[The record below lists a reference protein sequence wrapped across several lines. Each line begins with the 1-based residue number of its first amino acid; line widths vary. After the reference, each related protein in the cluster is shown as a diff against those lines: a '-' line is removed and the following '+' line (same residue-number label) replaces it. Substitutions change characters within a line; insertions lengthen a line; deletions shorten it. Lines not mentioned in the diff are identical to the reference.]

1 MKIIKTYA
9 LSEKTLSK
17 DIDKFIKDAKK
28 GAYQYDYKHDQEGLK
43 ILKAYFRMI
52 EQEVK
57 KANYSEAIDAYEK
70 LFAFLFQRDYDYFNY
85 EDIIGKFT
93 MEKYVGNYFYA
104 LIQNKEDVFK
114 KYLEYLKL
122 TDEYYF
128 ESAFQTIN
136 VNLSEQE
143 LREFIEEVEER
154 LKTVQTGEYCY
165 YELADNLVN
174 YYKHKDQTK
183 YAELKEKYKD
193 FVEEE
198 DAKESKI

>member
-17 DIDKFIKDAKK
+17 DIDKFIRDAKK
-28 GAYQYDYKHDQEGLK
+28 GTYQYDYKYDQEGLK

-57 KANYSEAIDAYEK
+57 KANYAEVIQAYEN

-93 MEKYVGNYFYA
+93 MEKYIENYFYA
-104 LIQNKEDVFK
+104 LIQNKEDVLK

-128 ESAFQTIN
+128 ESAFQTIK

-143 LREFIEEVEER
+143 LQEFIAKVEER
-154 LKTVQTGEYCY
+154 LKTVKTEEYCY
-165 YELADNLVN
+165 YELADILVN
-174 YYKHKDQTK
+174 YYKHKDKAK
-183 YAELKEKYKD
+183 YAELAEQYKAFLD
-193 FVEEE
+193 
-198 DAKESKI
+198 DA

>member
-9 LSEKTLSK
+9 LSEKTLSN
-17 DIDKFIKDAKK
+17 DIDKFIRDAKK
-28 GAYQYDYKHDQEGLK
+28 GAYQYDYKYNQEGLK

-57 KANYSEAIDAYEK
+57 KANYSEAIDTYEK
-70 LFAFLFQRDYDYFNY
+70 LFGFLFQRDYDYFNY

-114 KYLEYLKL
+114 KYIEYLKL

-143 LREFIEEVEER
+143 LREFIEEVGER
-154 LKTVQTGEYCY
+154 LKTVQTEEYCY
-165 YELADNLVN
+165 YELADILVN

-183 YAELKEKYKD
+183 YIELKEKYKD
-193 FVEEE
+193 LVEEE
-198 DAKESKI
+198 DAKKS